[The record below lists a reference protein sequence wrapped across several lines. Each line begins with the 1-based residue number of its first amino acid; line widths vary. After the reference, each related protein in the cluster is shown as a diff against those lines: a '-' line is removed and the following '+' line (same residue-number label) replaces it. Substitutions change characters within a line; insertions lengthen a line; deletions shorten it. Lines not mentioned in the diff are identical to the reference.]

1 MNKVNVSRFKLE
13 DNGIEKDNLFLELD
27 VDRLLLERIEEL
39 QTQLEEERILVWKLQ
54 RFIANRIKVK

>member
-1 MNKVNVSRFKLE
+1 MNKVNVRRFKLE

>member
-1 MNKVNVSRFKLE
+1 MNKVNVRRFKLE

-54 RFIANRIKVK
+54 RFIANKIKIK